1 MRILEAHHIKHS
13 IKDRELFSI
22 EHLVVHAKDRI
33 GLVGKNG
40 SGKTTLL
47 NLLAGNIPPEQG
59 TIHMHT
65 SVELLPQLKEKRDQ
79 KSGGEVTQAYIVE
92 ALQKQTGLLLADEP
106 TTNLDTAH
114 IEWVEKQ
121 LSHSI

>member
-65 SVELLPQLKEKRDQ
+65 SVELLPQLKRSVIKKRRRSDAGVYCR
-79 KSGGEVTQAYIVE
+79 SFTE
-92 ALQKQTGLLLADEP
+92 
-106 TTNLDTAH
+106 TNR
-114 IEWVEKQ
+114 
-121 LSHSI
+121 SPPC